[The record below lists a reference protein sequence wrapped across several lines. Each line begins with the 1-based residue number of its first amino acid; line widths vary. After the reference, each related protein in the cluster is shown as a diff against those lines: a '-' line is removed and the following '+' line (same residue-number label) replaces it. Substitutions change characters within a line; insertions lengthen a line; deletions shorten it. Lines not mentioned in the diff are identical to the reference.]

1 MGISGEGVSG
11 RGGEL
16 QKDTSR
22 RLTGYLRNSKAV
34 SRGALK
40 ALIRTLTLTLD
51 DMVHRSRSG

>member
-40 ALIRTLTLTLD
+40 AL
-51 DMVHRSRSG
+51 MGH